1 MEKVDGRQRY
11 NNEEKA
17 QARALLVAGNSY
29 LRIQRLTGIP
39 DSTVQDWHK
48 GEWGDLSTDQLAALT
63 KRSLELTA
71 LSDRIQIR
79 ELSHLDSLEP
89 GSISLKDMMT
99 LNAISGTHRDKLMAQ
114 PVTHQHIHF
123 EGDPTI
129 TALAAQRLAELEAAL
144 KTQQSDD

>member
-1 MEKVDGRQRY
+1 MEAMKHY
-11 NNEEKA
+11 PNE
-17 QARALLVAGNSY
+17 
-29 LRIQRLTGIP
+29 
-39 DSTVQDWHK
+39 VQDQVRAFAEQGYSTKQIAVRTGVPDRTIRNWRA
-48 GEWGDLSTDQLAALT
+48 EWPDLAPEQQAAIT
-63 KRSLELTA
+63 ARSIELVGV
-71 LSDRIQIR
+71 SDRLQLR
-79 ELSHLDSLEP
+79 ELEHLETNTEP
-89 GSISLKDMMT
+89 GSIPLRDLMT